1 MAKHPE
7 RPKTIVQQSLLHGT
21 SIESSYQGDIS
32 GTNFD
37 LMIKLGSKS
46 SSIFSGGDRQE
57 EEARRIYPN
66 EKSLVVMCKELLPR
80 RPVLSLSN
88 INISH
93 CNAKHTVGK
102 PQDIRNSVDERR
114 DHMCSSECIRN
125 TKLRA
130 SHIKIDEFRPTIH
143 PVDSNLLMP
152 PPSPLELWRRLSNL
166 FHT

>member
-1 MAKHPE
+1 MAKHPK
-7 RPKTIVQQSLLHGT
+7 RPKNIIQQSLLHET
-21 SIESSYQGDIS
+21 PIESSYQGDIS

-46 SSIFSGGDRQE
+46 SSIFIGGDRQE

-93 CNAKHTVGK
+93 CNAQYTIGK
-102 PQDIRNSVDERR
+102 PQDIRNSVDKRR
-114 DHMCSSECIRN
+114 DHMCSCSECIRN

-130 SHIKIDEFRPTIH
+130 SQIKIDEFRPTIH
-143 PVDSNLLMP
+143 PIDSNLLMP
-152 PPSPLELWRRLSNL
+152 PPSPLEL
-166 FHT
+166 

>member
-7 RPKTIVQQSLLHGT
+7 RPKNIVQ

-46 SSIFSGGDRQE
+46 SSIFTGGDRQG
-57 EEARRIYPN
+57 EEAKRIYPN

-93 CNAKHTVGK
+93 CNAQHTVGK
-102 PQDIRNSVDERR
+102 QQDIRNSVDERR
-114 DHMCSSECIRN
+114 DHICSCSECIRN

-130 SHIKIDEFRPTIH
+130 SHIRIDELRPTIH

-152 PPSPLELWRRLSNL
+152 PPSPLEL
-166 FHT
+166 

>member
-7 RPKTIVQQSLLHGT
+7 RPKTIKQQSLLPET
-21 SIESSYQGDIS
+21 PIESSYQGDIS

-46 SSIFSGGDRQE
+46 SSIFIGGDRQE

-66 EKSLVVMCKELLPR
+66 EKSFVVMCKELLPR

-93 CNAKHTVGK
+93 YNAKHTGGK
-102 PQDIRNSVDERR
+102 PQDIRNSVDEMR
-114 DHMCSSECIRN
+114 DHMCSCSECIRN
-125 TKLRA
+125 TKLQA
-130 SHIKIDEFRPTIH
+130 SHIKIDERPTIH

-152 PPSPLELWRRLSNL
+152 PPSPLEL
-166 FHT
+166 

>member
-7 RPKTIVQQSLLHGT
+7 RPKNIVQQSLLHET
-21 SIESSYQGDIS
+21 PIESSYYGDIS
-32 GTNFD
+32 GANFD
-37 LMIKLGSKS
+37 LMIKLGLKS
-46 SSIFSGGDRQE
+46 SSILIGGDRQE

-66 EKSLVVMCKELLPR
+66 EKSLIVMYKELSPR

-93 CNAKHTVGK
+93 CNAQHTGGK
-102 PQDIRNSVDERR
+102 PQDIRISIDERGDR
-114 DHMCSSECIRN
+114 MCSCSECIRN

-152 PPSPLELWRRLSNL
+152 PPSPLEL
-166 FHT
+166 